1 MAAEKINA
9 YILVFIKRKSREQ
22 YFAASCMDLHPTQI
36 LFLFSHTK

>member
-9 YILVFIKRKSREQ
+9 YILVFMRKSREQ

-36 LFLFSHTK
+36 LFLFFSHTK